1 MASLLRGGFQ
11 AHDFGACRPEDHG
24 LPTGWDLR
32 AKEPLLLDSCDDSQ
46 TALKCQSG
54 LELPYITDPIGSC
67 ERAGASESN
76 VTVVEGPVAAKSG
89 AVVSSASVS
98 AQGIETS
105 LAAASPPPRLQ
116 TGGAQETRTAA
127 AAPIGELLYCGS
139 GGVSGPHSHQAVE
152 FKGAALPEPPWS
164 LVVHIR
170 TSAAGRY
177 QTLVSWGAGTS
188 EPIGVELR
196 MTPQS
201 QLEYGELSSA
211 WHTVQSSKK
220 ISKGQW
226 QRAAVVRQKDGAT
239 LLYLDGTL
247 VGRSMLPVALPRNLK
262 PAAMSARQT
271 ENKNDNVAEG
281 DVRHLRIYNTAHN
294 RRALLQASE
303 PCQSSRIPIQT
314 LRGGASGPNFE
325 DSLMFDEATLPQPP
339 FSLLLRIRALPVNSF
354 QTLVGWGSTKAN
366 GFGVEFR
373 LTPHG
378 MLEYGEVSVQWL
390 SETSSSHAPLSDGLS
405 HDVAVIREADGSIS
419 LYVDY
424 ALVGRGRIIASL
436 PTTLTTFARSARLTG
451 GRNDYVAR
459 GNVSCGSIYDTAL
472 LVSDISEA
480 FKACRDDA
488 NKELCFEGGAS
499 GPPFANSLLFS
510 NAVLPSPP
518 FTLILSFNL
527 HVVSEYQSLVSWG
540 PPSEELLGIEFRV
553 TPKGMLEY
561 GELSPQGWHSMAS
574 RGHVPVAAQ
583 AWYTYMG
590 RRLVSMCCRKSF
602 LGDYRLTPDRPASAV
617 GTTTTSRM
625 ARSPHSELCR
635 GLCLMRSWGKVSRQG
650 HARKMPD
657 ERCSAEQ
664 KNLKLLRV
672 VPRLLA
678 EKAVYSASVSAG
690 SVVPFWGSLAYLVHG
705 FDIHHFGGLETAI
718 HLKPRALYIARNF
731 DCAAGG
737 SEAG

>member
-583 AWYTYMG
+583 AWYT
-590 RRLVSMCCRKSF
+590 
-602 LGDYRLTPDRPASAV
+602 AAV
-617 GTTTTSRM
+617 VRHREGPSLLYLHGQKTGQHVLPKIIPRGLQAD
-625 ARSPHSELCR
+625 ARSARLS
-635 GLCLMRSWGKVSRQG
+635 SG
-650 HARKMPD
+650 HNDYVTNGEISSFRIM
-657 ERCSAEQ
+657 
-664 KNLKLLRV
+664 
-672 VPRLLA
+672 
-678 EKAVYSASVSAG
+678 
-690 SVVPFWGSLAYLVHG
+690 
-705 FDIHHFGGLETAI
+705 
-718 HLKPRALYIARNF
+718 PRALS
-731 DCAAGG
+731 DEELGQGQQTGSCEKDAG
-737 SEAG
+737 